1 MGKRCIWAL
10 LVGLLGLAGP
20 MGCQSKGP
28 AKTTGAKVGPVKD
41 PKAAIVGRWTVD
53 PERVSLDAL
62 PESQR
67 PIAKEMAQNV
77 MNSMAFEFTPEEYR
91 LTMTGRTYARP
102 YTVESVKGQV
112 VTIKASDA
120 GEAEVLELEFTD
132 TGLELRAPGEKPLPL
147 RPRG

>member
-1 MGKRCIWAL
+1 MGRRFIWGVL
-10 LVGLLGLAGP
+10 LLLGL

-28 AKTTGAKVGPVKD
+28 AKTTNAKVGPVDD

-53 PERVSLDAL
+53 PGRVVLDAL
-62 PESQR
+62 PENQR

-102 YTVESVKGQV
+102 YSVVSVKGQV
-112 VTIKASDA
+112 VTIKADDK

-132 TGLELRAPGEKPLPL
+132 KGLELRAPGEKPLPL